1 MDITQRMMY
10 ALVDINGA
18 FVAMEMVFRPAD
30 RNKPAIVLS
39 NGDGCIIAA
48 NKIAKNLAGFKM
60 HAPAYEL
67 EDLLKRNN
75 VLRFSPNFEL
85 YVDMSRRFIKELSFF
100 TDKVEMYSIDEAFLD
115 LEFMDIDYTEYGHT
129 IRKTIFKNLDLP
141 VGIGIAPTKA
151 LCKVASRIA
160 KKFIDHTHCVYV
172 IDTEEKRIKAL
183 KWLKIGDVWGIG
195 RQFTKKLLS
204 IGIQNAYQFTQLT
217 DGWVLKNMTVVGL
230 RLKHELEGKSCLS
243 LEEIKE
249 PKKEIGT
256 AKAFGT
262 LISDYELVKEATS
275 SYIEYCAGKLRR
287 QNSVASAIMI
297 HLETNPFRT
306 QDEQYY
312 RKTIVT
318 LPIASSDSAYLIKNA
333 FDGLSRIFKQGLN
346 YKRVGVSLIGLFPD
360 NCVQG
365 NLFVETNPLN
375 IHLQKTVDFLNLK
388 YEQDT
393 VRMASSGF
401 NKQVWE
407 SKAKLRSPR
416 YSTRLNEIL
425 NIGQDVLKMKI

>member
-1 MDITQRMMY
+1 MMY

-18 FVAMEMVFRPAD
+18 FVSMEMVFRPAD

-48 NKIAKNLAGFKM
+48 NKIAKNLPGFEM
-60 HAPAYEL
+60 YTPAFQL
-67 EDLLKRNN
+67 DDILKRNN

-85 YVDMSRRFIKELSFF
+85 YVDMSRRFIKELNCF

-115 LEFMDIDYTEYGHT
+115 LDIKNVDLLSYGYT
-129 IRKTIFKNLDLP
+129 IKDTIFKNLDLP

-160 KKFIDHTHCVYV
+160 KKFVERTNNVYV

-195 RQFTKKLLS
+195 SRYAKKLLDL
-204 IGIQNAYQFTQLT
+204 GIKTAYQFTQLT
-217 DGWVLKNMTVVGL
+217 DNWVLRNMTVVGL
-230 RLKHELEGKSCLS
+230 RLKHELEGKSCLN
-243 LEEIKE
+243 LDEIKE
-249 PKKEIGT
+249 SKKEIGT
-256 AKAFGT
+256 AKAFGSM
-262 LISDYELVKEATS
+262 ISDYELVKEATS

-287 QNSVASAIMI
+287 QNSVASAILV
-297 HLETNPFRT
+297 HVETNSFRT

-312 RKTIVT
+312 NRTIVT
-318 LPIASSDSAYLIKNA
+318 LPVASSDTAYLVKNA
-333 FDGLSRIFKQGLN
+333 IDGLNRIFKDGLK

-365 NLFVETNPLN
+365 NLFVDCNN
-375 IHLQKTVDFLNLK
+375 KHSSIQKTIDRLNMK
-388 YEQDT
+388 YEQGT
-393 VRMASSGF
+393 IRLATSGF
-401 NKQVWE
+401 NKQHWE
-407 SKAKLRSPR
+407 SKAELRSPR
-416 YSTRLNEIL
+416 YTTRLNEIL
-425 NIGQDVLKMKI
+425 NIGNDVLQL

>member
-1 MDITQRMMY
+1 MY

-48 NKIAKNLAGFKM
+48 NKIAKSLPGFEM
-60 HAPAYEL
+60 YSPAYQM
-67 EDLLKRNN
+67 EDVLKRNN

-85 YVDMSRRFIKELSFF
+85 YVDMSRRFIKELSCF

-115 LEFMDIDYTEYGHT
+115 LDIKDIDLTEYGHT

-160 KKFIDHTHCVYV
+160 KKFIERTNGVYT
-172 IDTEEKRIKAL
+172 IDTEDKRIKAL

-195 RQFTKKLLS
+195 RQFAKKLLS
-204 IGIQNAYQFTQLT
+204 HNIQNAYQFTQLP
-217 DGWVLKNMTVVGL
+217 DSWVLKNMTVIGM
-230 RLKHELEGKSCLS
+230 RLKHELEGKACLS

-256 AKAFGT
+256 AKAFGS
-262 LISDYELVKEATS
+262 LITDYELVKEATS
-275 SYIEYCAGKLRR
+275 SYIEYCAEKLRR
-287 QNSVASAIMI
+287 QNSVASAILI
-297 HLETNPFRT
+297 HLETNSFRT

-312 RKTIVT
+312 NRTIVT
-318 LPIASSDSAYLIKNA
+318 LPIASSDSGYLIKNA
-333 FDGLSRIFKQGLN
+333 IEGLSRIFKQGLK

-360 NCVQG
+360 NNVQG
-365 NLFVETNPLN
+365 NLFVTINPTNSK
-375 IHLQKTVDFLNLK
+375 LQKTIDLLNMK
-388 YEQDT
+388 YEQGT
-393 VRMASSGF
+393 IRVASSGF
-401 NKQVWE
+401 NKQHWE
-407 SKAKLRSPR
+407 SKAGLRSPR

-425 NIGQDVLKMKI
+425 NIGNSIF

>member
-1 MDITQRMMY
+1 MMY

-18 FVAMEMVFRPAD
+18 FVSMEMVFRPAD

-48 NKIAKNLAGFKM
+48 NKIAKNLAGFEM
-60 HAPAYEL
+60 YAPAFQL
-67 EDLLKRNN
+67 EDILKRNN

-85 YVDMSRRFIKELSFF
+85 YVDMSRRFIKELNSF

-115 LEFMDIDYTEYGHT
+115 LDIKNVDLLSYGYT
-129 IRKTIFKNLDLP
+129 IKDTIFKNLDLP

-160 KKFIDHTHCVYV
+160 KKFVERTNNVYV

-195 RQFTKKLLS
+195 SRYAKKLLDL
-204 IGIQNAYQFTQLT
+204 GIKTAYQFTQLT
-217 DGWVLKNMTVVGL
+217 DNWVLRNMTVVGL
-230 RLKHELEGKSCLS
+230 RLKHELEGKSCLN
-243 LEEIKE
+243 LDEIKE

-256 AKAFGT
+256 AKAFGSMIT
-262 LISDYELVKEATS
+262 DYELVKEATS

-287 QNSVASAIMI
+287 QNSVASAILVY
-297 HLETNPFRT
+297 LETNSFRT

-312 RKTIVT
+312 NRTIVT
-318 LPIASSDSAYLIKNA
+318 LPVASSDTAYLVKNA
-333 FDGLSRIFKQGLN
+333 IDGLNRIFKDGLK

-365 NLFVETNPLN
+365 NLFVDCNN
-375 IHLQKTVDFLNLK
+375 KHSSIQKTIDRLNMK
-388 YEQDT
+388 YEQGT
-393 VRMASSGF
+393 IRLATSGF
-401 NKQVWE
+401 NKQHWE
-407 SKAKLRSPR
+407 SKAELRSPR
-416 YSTRLNEIL
+416 YTTRLNEIL
-425 NIGQDVLKMKI
+425 NIGNDVLQL